1 MTSGRKAEPIGNLF
15 LYALLVSAFVAFAP
29 RIAQADSAGNF
40 DLAELMD
47 KLAGVRTAE
56 GRFVERKY
64 VSILSEPLVMAGSVR
79 YQAPDYIRKE
89 YEGPDRE
96 SYEVRGD
103 HLTIEFP
110 DGRRRDVS
118 IGEHPVL
125 HAFVESYR
133 STLAGDVETLQ
144 RYFELELGGRMDDW
158 LLRLIPRRDD
168 LAEYLNEIVMLG
180 RDDFVYSVET
190 LEASGDRSVMTL
202 DIAGE

>member
-168 LAEYLNEIVMLG
+168 RFRLQR
-180 RDDFVYSVET
+180 RD
-190 LEASGDRSVMTL
+190 AGGQWRS
-202 DIAGE
+202 